1 MNFNLKILVCSVSFA
16 QFCFPICAQTLA
28 PGACTQSAQATC
40 IDATPC
46 KTDSNGDTACL
57 LGASLP
63 VGAVQLTQTCWNYAY
78 TYTCQGTSSNTCSQY
93 SSNNLCSQQNSSCTG
108 YLGETGQCNSWSNKY
123 SCQTLAA
130 RSSQQMQCASNL
142 TTPLA
147 ISTTATQNTTFVQA
161 ALALEIANETQ
172 TYSQSPNNIFYGVS
186 ESCTVGDLGIKNCC
200 QTTPGGKANSV
211 AFGLVFGASASVV
224 KYAGQSALDTGSVYV
239 FDTLYAAGSPYSQ
252 GMYESMIASS
262 NIVASESGDIVGTQF
277 ASGGFS
283 LSAYGFTYSATSIEG
298 SGLMGATTELGSSG
312 VYFNPYAFA
321 AYAAITIIENVASC
335 TPAEQLL
342 GLHRGSN
349 LSQFEHQYCSNK
361 TPIIN
366 TCMEWTSQYCS
377 FNSVLAKI
385 INTQGKAQLGID
397 PSSCSGLSQS
407 QLTQLNMSK
416 IDFSQF
422 TASMT
427 GQALA
432 HAPSSKSISTSYQP
446 IVNAMPRGSLQRPG
460 SALLPSF
467 K

>member
-1 MNFNLKILVCSVSFA
+1 MFSISLA
-16 QFCFPICAQTLA
+16 QLCFPICAQTLA
-28 PGACTQSAQATC
+28 LGACTQSAQASCT
-40 IDATPC
+40 DATPC

-57 LGASLP
+57 LGSPLP
-63 VGAVQLTQTCWNYAY
+63 NGAVQLTQTCWNYAY
-78 TYTCQGTSSNTCSQY
+78 IYTCQGTSTDTCSQY

-108 YLGETGQCNSWSNKY
+108 YLGETGECNSWSNRY

-130 RSSQQMQCASNL
+130 RTSQQVQCASNI
-142 TTPLA
+142 TTPLT
-147 ISTTATQNTTFVQA
+147 IATNETKNTTFIQA

-224 KYAGQSALDTGSVYV
+224 KYAGQSAVDTGSAYV
-239 FDTLYAAGSPYSQ
+239 FDTLYANGSPYSQ
-252 GMYESMIASS
+252 GLYESMIASS

-277 ASGGFS
+277 ASGGLS

-298 SGLMGATTELGSSG
+298 SGLMGATTELGTSG

-321 AYAAITIIENVASC
+321 AYAAITIIENAASC
-335 TPAEQLL
+335 TPSEQLL

-366 TCMEWTSQYCS
+366 TCIEWTSQYCS

-397 PSSCSGLSQS
+397 PSSCSGLTQS
-407 QLTQLNMSK
+407 ELTHLNMSK

-427 GQALA
+427 GQALT
-432 HAPSSKSISTSYQP
+432 HIPTSKSISTNYQP
-446 IVNAMPRGSLQRPG
+446 IVNAMPRGSSQKSG
-460 SALLPSF
+460 SEVLPTF

>member
-1 MNFNLKILVCSVSFA
+1 MKFNLKILMFSISLE
-16 QFCFPICAQTLA
+16 QLCFPICAQTLA
-28 PGACTQSAQATC
+28 LGACTQSAQASCT
-40 IDATPC
+40 DATPC

-57 LGASLP
+57 LGSPLP
-63 VGAVQLTQTCWNYAY
+63 NGAVQLTQTCWNYAY
-78 TYTCQGTSSNTCSQY
+78 IYTCQGTSTDTCSQY

-108 YLGETGQCNSWSNKY
+108 YLGETGECNSWSNRY

-130 RSSQQMQCASNL
+130 RTSQQVQCASNI
-142 TTPLA
+142 TTPLT
-147 ISTTATQNTTFVQA
+147 IATNETKNTTFIQA

-224 KYAGQSALDTGSVYV
+224 KYAGQSAVDTGSAYV
-239 FDTLYAAGSPYSQ
+239 FDTLYANGSPYSQ
-252 GMYESMIASS
+252 GLYESMIASS

-298 SGLMGATTELGSSG
+298 SGLMGATTELGTSG

-321 AYAAITIIENVASC
+321 AYAAITIIENAASC
-335 TPAEQLL
+335 TPSEQLL

-366 TCMEWTSQYCS
+366 TCIEWTSQYCS

-397 PSSCSGLSQS
+397 PSSCSGLTQS
-407 QLTQLNMSK
+407 ELTHLNMSK

-427 GQALA
+427 GQALT
-432 HAPSSKSISTSYQP
+432 HIPTSKSISTNYQP
-446 IVNAMPRGSLQRPG
+446 IVNAMPRGSSQKSG
-460 SALLPSF
+460 SEVLPTF